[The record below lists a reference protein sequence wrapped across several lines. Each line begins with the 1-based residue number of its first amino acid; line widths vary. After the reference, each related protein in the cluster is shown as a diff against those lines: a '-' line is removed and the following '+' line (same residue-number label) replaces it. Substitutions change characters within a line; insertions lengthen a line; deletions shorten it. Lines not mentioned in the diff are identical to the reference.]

1 MESLKS
7 TESIINKY
15 EERDHYYYNKFKY
28 RAKFNLKG
36 IRASIYC
43 NDKIDLPNQLDRPR
57 SRFFKDWSDI
67 NIKPISNWI
76 DWRNLNKPN
85 KLMTYRIEGNSISVF
100 SNDLA
105 LLESLKTLGK
115 DVSIE
120 YTEVKNVLTY
130 VGTKTFIR
138 EPKHKFR
145 IHLKAVK
152 VDNSVLDNLRSM
164 ITNNTSLY
172 PSQAFEYWLSIM
184 PRTWKHRYTNAAHFI
199 DYDDESMLSYLLLVH
214 GNIFGKKY
222 KLEKR
227 QQAE

>member
-1 MESLKS
+1 
-7 TESIINKY
+7 
-15 EERDHYYYNKFKY
+15 
-28 RAKFNLKG
+28 
-36 IRASIYC
+36 
-43 NDKIDLPNQLDRPR
+43 LPKLLTSGPR
-57 SRFFKDWSDI
+57 SRFFKDWSDV

-76 DWRNLNKPN
+76 DWRNINKPA
-85 KLMTYRIEGNSISVF
+85 KLMTYRIEGNSVSVF
-100 SNDLA
+100 SNDLT

-115 DVSIE
+115 EIDIQ

-130 VGTKTFIR
+130 VGTKTFVR

-152 VDNSVLDNLRSM
+152 VDTSVLDNLRDM

-172 PSQAFEYWLSIM
+172 PSKGFEHWLSIM
-184 PRTWKHRYTNAAHFI
+184 PRTWRHKYTNAAHFI
-199 DYDDESMLSYLLLVH
+199 DYDDESMLTYLLIVH

-227 QQAE
+227 QHAE